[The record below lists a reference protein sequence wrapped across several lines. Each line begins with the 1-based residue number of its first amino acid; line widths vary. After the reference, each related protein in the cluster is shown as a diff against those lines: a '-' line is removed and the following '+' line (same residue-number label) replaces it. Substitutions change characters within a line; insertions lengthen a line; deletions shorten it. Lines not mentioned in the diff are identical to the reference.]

1 MSSND
6 NCICCGIPVR
16 ARQEG
21 LQCETCL
28 RWQHRTCQTGI
39 SQRVYREAVK
49 SGQAIDWHCSL
60 CFEVPQLNAEPD
72 FESTRLDEVLET
84 LPCASTRGSEDLF
97 PEHASESARL
107 QEHSETSSVTRAS
120 EVLIPDCEE
129 SSIEEPDI
137 VDCSIDDCPPTIAYE
152 VIEDSTKRGKHKLA
166 DNRGYTYN
174 VKRQRLNAT
183 DWQCTVKP
191 KVM

>member
-60 CFEVPQLNAEPD
+60 CFKVPQLNAEPD
-72 FESTRLDEVLET
+72 FESTRLD
-84 LPCASTRGSEDLF
+84 D
-97 PEHASESARL
+97 SESARL
-107 QEHSETSSVTRAS
+107 QEHSETTSVTRAS

-129 SSIEEPDI
+129 SSVEEPDI
-137 VDCSIDDCPPTIAYE
+137 VDCSIDDCPPTTGQVDGGLQNYR
-152 VIEDSTKRGKHKLA
+152 V
-166 DNRGYTYN
+166 
-174 VKRQRLNAT
+174 QAT
-183 DWQCTVKP
+183 GSSSYFNTPDIINSLL
-191 KVM
+191 